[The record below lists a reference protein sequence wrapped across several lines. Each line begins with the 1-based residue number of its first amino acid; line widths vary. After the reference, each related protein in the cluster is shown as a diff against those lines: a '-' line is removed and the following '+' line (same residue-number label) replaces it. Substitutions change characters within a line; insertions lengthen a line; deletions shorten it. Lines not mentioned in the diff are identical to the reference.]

1 MLESFFK
8 KFKKK
13 DKEEPGIKEK
23 IEDTKESV
31 EKDLEDIKEESK
43 DIQENIEHL
52 KDSIEENLSSTE
64 EKEDIDNESRVK
76 DLNASEENGV
86 EAKPQ
91 EKADS
96 IKEDIEE
103 VEKEIE
109 EVVETEEIQEVKTEE
124 KKGFF
129 NNLFS
134 GLQKTRDNISNKID
148 SALARYQKVDEELFE
163 ELEEILISADIGVE
177 STMNIMDEL
186 EDQVKL
192 KRVKDPKE
200 VKSML
205 MNIMIEKLEEANLDN
220 SMNIKDTPL
229 IMLVIGVN
237 GVGKTTTIGK
247 LASKY
252 KNEGKSVTLV
262 AADTFRAAAIE
273 QLNEWSNR
281 AGVDIISHQEGAD
294 PASVVFDGI
303 ASAKSKNTDI
313 LICDTAGRL
322 HNKKNLMNELEKI
335 HRIVDREYPD
345 ARKEVLLVVDGT
357 TGQNAILQV
366 KQFKE
371 VADITGVVITKLDGT
386 AKGGMVFP
394 IESEFNIPI
403 KYIGVGEQIDQLM
416 EFNPKDFIS
425 AIFNWLLYCNEI

>member
-1 MLESFFK
+1 MLESFFN

-23 IEDTKESV
+23 IEETKESV

-52 KDSIEENLSSTE
+52 KESIEENLNSVE
-64 EKEDIDNESRVK
+64 EKEDIDNESKAK
-76 DLNASEENGV
+76 DLNF
-86 EAKPQ
+86 AKGN
-91 EKADS
+91 E
-96 IKEDIEE
+96 IEE
-103 VEKEIE
+103 KLEEKVDLIEEEIE
-109 EVVETEEIQEVKTEE
+109 EVVEIEEVQEVKTEE

-177 STMNIMDEL
+177 STMNIMDDL

-273 QLNEWSNR
+273 QLSEWSNR

-425 AIFNWLLYCNEI
+425 AIFN

>member
-1 MLESFFK
+1 MLESFFN

-23 IEDTKESV
+23 IEETKESV

-52 KDSIEENLSSTE
+52 KESIEENLNSVE
-64 EKEDIDNESRVK
+64 EKEDIDNESKAK
-76 DLNASEENGV
+76 DLNF
-86 EAKPQ
+86 AKGN
-91 EKADS
+91 E
-96 IKEDIEE
+96 IEE
-103 VEKEIE
+103 KLEEKVDLIEEEIE
-109 EVVETEEIQEVKTEE
+109 EVVEIEEVQEVKTEE

-177 STMNIMDEL
+177 STMNIMDDL

-273 QLNEWSNR
+273 QLSEWSNR

-425 AIFNWLLYCNEI
+425 AIFNWLLYCNEL

>member
-1 MLESFFK
+1 MLESFFN

-23 IEDTKESV
+23 IEETKESV

-43 DIQENIEHL
+43 DIQENIDHL
-52 KDSIEENLSSTE
+52 KDSIEENLNSTE

-76 DLNASEENGV
+76 DLNSAE
-86 EAKPQ
+86 
-91 EKADS
+91 
-96 IKEDIEE
+96 
-103 VEKEIE
+103 EKEVE
-109 EVVETEEIQEVKTEE
+109 EVVETEEVQEVKTEE

>member
-1 MLESFFK
+1 MLESFFN
-8 KFKKK
+8 KFKKN
-13 DKEEPGIKEK
+13 KEK
-23 IEDTKESV
+23 IEDTKEEV
-31 EKDLEDIKEESK
+31 EKSLKDITEESK
-43 DIQENIEHL
+43 NIQENIENI
-52 KDSIEENLSSTE
+52 KDSIKADLDSEEDSKENL
-64 EKEDIDNESRVK
+64 KE
-76 DLNASEENGV
+76 NASENESIIV
-86 EAKPQ
+86 EEQGKIELEEDSKI
-91 EKADS
+91 EK
-96 IKEDIEE
+96 EE
-103 VEKEIE
+103 VIENSE
-109 EVVETEEIQEVKTEE
+109 EVKVEETKEKVE

-177 STMNIMDEL
+177 STMHIMDEL
-186 EDQVKL
+186 ESQVKL
-192 KRVKDPKE
+192 KRVKDSKE
-200 VKSML
+200 VKNML

-252 KNEGKSVTLV
+252 KTEGKSVTLV

-425 AIFNWLLYCNEI
+425 AIFS

>member
-1 MLESFFK
+1 MLESFFN

-13 DKEEPGIKEK
+13 GKEEPGIKEK
-23 IEDTKESV
+23 IEEAKESV
-31 EKDLEDIKEESK
+31 EKDLEEIKEDSK
-43 DIQENIEHL
+43 NIQENIEHL
-52 KDSIEENLSSTE
+52 KDSIEEDLNPKEENEVQDTEGLTKDTINE
-64 EKEDIDNESRVK
+64 EKI
-76 DLNASEENGV
+76 
-86 EAKPQ
+86 
-91 EKADS
+91 DS
-96 IKEDIEE
+96 IKEEIVEVEEKIEDTTQAEE
-103 VEKEIE
+103 VK
-109 EVVETEEIQEVKTEE
+109 EVKKEE

-177 STMNIMDEL
+177 STMGIMDEL

-205 MNIMIEKLEEANLDN
+205 MDIMINKLEEANLDN
-220 SMNIKDTPL
+220 NMNIKDTPL

-252 KNEGKSVTLV
+252 KSEGKSVTLV

-303 ASAKSKNTDI
+303 ASAKSKKTDI

-425 AIFNWLLYCNEI
+425 AIFS

>member
-1 MLESFFK
+1 MLESFFN

-23 IEDTKESV
+23 IEETKESV
-31 EKDLEDIKEESK
+31 EKDLEDIKEESE

-52 KDSIEENLSSTE
+52 KDSIEENLNSVE
-64 EKEDIDNESRVK
+64 EKEDIDNESKAK
-76 DLNASEENGV
+76 DLNF
-86 EAKPQ
+86 AKGN
-91 EKADS
+91 E
-96 IKEDIEE
+96 IEE
-103 VEKEIE
+103 KLEEKVDLIEEEIE
-109 EVVETEEIQEVKTEE
+109 EVVEIEEVQEVKTEE

-177 STMNIMDEL
+177 STMNIMDDL

-273 QLNEWSNR
+273 QLSEWSNR

-425 AIFNWLLYCNEI
+425 AIFNWLLYCNEL

>member
-1 MLESFFK
+1 MLESFFN

-13 DKEEPGIKEK
+13 GKEEPGIKEK
-23 IEDTKESV
+23 IEETKESV
-31 EKDLEDIKEESK
+31 EKDLEEIKEDSK
-43 DIQENIEHL
+43 NIQENIEHL
-52 KDSIEENLSSTE
+52 KDSIEEDLNPEEENEVQDTEGLTKDTINE
-64 EKEDIDNESRVK
+64 EKNE
-76 DLNASEENGV
+76 A
-86 EAKPQ
+86 EAKLE
-91 EKADS
+91 EKIDS
-96 IKEDIEE
+96 IKEEIVEVEEKIEDTTQAEE
-103 VEKEIE
+103 VK
-109 EVVETEEIQEVKTEE
+109 EVKKEE

-177 STMNIMDEL
+177 STMGIMDEL

-192 KRVKDPKE
+192 KRVKDPKV

-205 MNIMIEKLEEANLDN
+205 MDIMINKLEEANLDN
-220 SMNIKDTPL
+220 NMNIKDTPL

-252 KNEGKSVTLV
+252 KSEGKSVTLV

-303 ASAKSKNTDI
+303 ASAKSKKTDI

-425 AIFNWLLYCNEI
+425 AIFS

>member
-1 MLESFFK
+1 MLESFFN

-23 IEDTKESV
+23 IEETKESV

-43 DIQENIEHL
+43 DIQENIDHL
-52 KDSIEENLSSTE
+52 KDSIEENLNSTE

-76 DLNASEENGV
+76 DLNSAE
-86 EAKPQ
+86 
-91 EKADS
+91 
-96 IKEDIEE
+96 
-103 VEKEIE
+103 EKEVE
-109 EVVETEEIQEVKTEE
+109 EVVETEEVQEVKTEE

-303 ASAKSKNTDI
+303 ASAKSKSTDI

-425 AIFNWLLYCNEI
+425 AIFN

>member
-1 MLESFFK
+1 MLESFFN

-23 IEDTKESV
+23 IEETKESV

-52 KDSIEENLSSTE
+52 KESIEENLNSTE
-64 EKEDIDNESRVK
+64 KKEDIDNEIKAK
-76 DLNASEENGV
+76 DSNFAKENETEEKL
-86 EAKPQ
+86 E
-91 EKADS
+91 EKVDS
-96 IKEDIEE
+96 IE
-103 VEKEIE
+103 EIE
-109 EVVETEEIQEVKTEE
+109 EVVEIEEVQEVKTEE

-273 QLNEWSNR
+273 QLSEWSNR

-425 AIFNWLLYCNEI
+425 AIFN

>member
-1 MLESFFK
+1 MLESFFN

-23 IEDTKESV
+23 IEETKESV

-52 KDSIEENLSSTE
+52 KESIEENLNSTE
-64 EKEDIDNESRVK
+64 EKEDIDDESKAK
-76 DLNASEENGV
+76 DLNFSVENEVEEKV
-86 EAKPQ
+86 
-91 EKADS
+91 DS
-96 IKEDIEE
+96 IKENIAE
-103 VEKEIE
+103 VEK
-109 EVVETEEIQEVKTEE
+109 EE

-273 QLNEWSNR
+273 QLSEWSNR

-425 AIFNWLLYCNEI
+425 AIFNWLLYCNEL

>member
-1 MLESFFK
+1 MLESFFN

-23 IEDTKESV
+23 IEETKESV

-52 KDSIEENLSSTE
+52 KESIEENLNSTE
-64 EKEDIDNESRVK
+64 EKEDIDDESKAK
-76 DLNASEENGV
+76 DLNFSVENEVEEKV
-86 EAKPQ
+86 
-91 EKADS
+91 DS
-96 IKEDIEE
+96 IKENIAE
-103 VEKEIE
+103 VEK
-109 EVVETEEIQEVKTEE
+109 EE

-273 QLNEWSNR
+273 QLSEWSNR

-425 AIFNWLLYCNEI
+425 AIFN

>member
-13 DKEEPGIKEK
+13 DKEELGIKEK
-23 IEDTKESV
+23 IEETKESV

-43 DIQENIEHL
+43 DIQENIDHL
-52 KDSIEENLSSTE
+52 KDSIEENLNSTE

-76 DLNASEENGV
+76 DLNSAE
-86 EAKPQ
+86 
-91 EKADS
+91 
-96 IKEDIEE
+96 
-103 VEKEIE
+103 EKEVE
-109 EVVETEEIQEVKTEE
+109 EVVETEEVQEVKTEE

-148 SALARYQKVDEELFE
+148 IALARYQKVDEELFE

>member
-1 MLESFFK
+1 MLESFFN
-8 KFKKK
+8 KFKKN
-13 DKEEPGIKEK
+13 KEK
-23 IEDTKESV
+23 IEDTKEEV
-31 EKDLEDIKEESK
+31 EKSLKDITEESK
-43 DIQENIEHL
+43 NIQENIENI
-52 KDSIEENLSSTE
+52 K
-64 EKEDIDNESRVK
+64 
-76 DLNASEENGV
+76 
-86 EAKPQ
+86 
-91 EKADS
+91 DS
-96 IKEDIEE
+96 IKEDLDSEVDSKEDLKENASENESIIIEE
-103 VEKEIE
+103 QGKKELEEDSEIEKEEVIEKSE
-109 EVVETEEIQEVKTEE
+109 EVKVEEAKEKVE

-177 STMNIMDEL
+177 STMHIMDEL
-186 EDQVKL
+186 ESQVKL
-192 KRVKDPKE
+192 KRIKDPKE
-200 VKSML
+200 VKNML

-252 KNEGKSVTLV
+252 KTEGKSVTLV

-425 AIFNWLLYCNEI
+425 AIFS

>member
-1 MLESFFK
+1 MLESFFN
-8 KFKKK
+8 KFKKN
-13 DKEEPGIKEK
+13 KEK
-23 IEDTKESV
+23 IEDTKEEV
-31 EKDLEDIKEESK
+31 EKNIKDITEESK
-43 DIQENIEHL
+43 KIQENIENI
-52 KDSIEENLSSTE
+52 K
-64 EKEDIDNESRVK
+64 
-76 DLNASEENGV
+76 
-86 EAKPQ
+86 
-91 EKADS
+91 DS
-96 IKEDIEE
+96 IKEDLDSEVDSKEDLKENASENESIIVEEQGKIELEEDSEIEKEKVIEKSEE
-103 VEKEIE
+103 VKVEETKEK
-109 EVVETEEIQEVKTEE
+109 VE

-177 STMNIMDEL
+177 STMHIMDEL
-186 EDQVKL
+186 ESQVKL

-200 VKSML
+200 VKNML

-252 KNEGKSVTLV
+252 KTEGKSVTLV

-273 QLNEWSNR
+273 QLNEWSSR

-425 AIFNWLLYCNEI
+425 AIFS

>member
-1 MLESFFK
+1 MLESFFN

-23 IEDTKESV
+23 IEETKESV

-43 DIQENIEHL
+43 DIQENIDHL
-52 KDSIEENLSSTE
+52 KDSIEENLNSTE

-76 DLNASEENGV
+76 DLNSAE
-86 EAKPQ
+86 
-91 EKADS
+91 
-96 IKEDIEE
+96 
-103 VEKEIE
+103 EKEVE
-109 EVVETEEIQEVKTEE
+109 EVVETEEVQEVKTEE

-425 AIFNWLLYCNEI
+425 AIFN

>member
-1 MLESFFK
+1 MLESFFN
-8 KFKKK
+8 KFKKNK
-13 DKEEPGIKEK
+13 EKVEETKEE
-23 IEDTKESV
+23 V
-31 EKDLEDIKEESK
+31 EKNIKDISEESK
-43 DIQENIEHL
+43 KIQENIENI
-52 KDSIEENLSSTE
+52 K
-64 EKEDIDNESRVK
+64 
-76 DLNASEENGV
+76 
-86 EAKPQ
+86 
-91 EKADS
+91 DS
-96 IKEDIEE
+96 IKEDLDSEVDSKEDLKDNTSEKQSNIVYEEEKIELEEDSKIEKEE
-103 VEKEIE
+103 VIEKSEDVKVE
-109 EVVETEEIQEVKTEE
+109 ETKEKEE

-177 STMNIMDEL
+177 STMYIMDDL
-186 EDQVKL
+186 ESQVKL

-200 VKSML
+200 VKNML

-220 SMNIKDTPL
+220 SMNIKNTPL

-252 KNEGKSVTLV
+252 KTEGKSVTLV
-262 AADTFRAAAIE
+262 AADTFRAAAID

-425 AIFNWLLYCNEI
+425 AIFS

>member
-1 MLESFFK
+1 MLESFFN

-23 IEDTKESV
+23 IEETKESV

-52 KDSIEENLSSTE
+52 KESIEENLNSVE
-64 EKEDIDNESRVK
+64 EKEDIDNESKAK
-76 DLNASEENGV
+76 DLNFAKEN
-86 EAKPQ
+86 E
-91 EKADS
+91 
-96 IKEDIEE
+96 IEE
-103 VEKEIE
+103 KLEEKVDLIEEEIE
-109 EVVETEEIQEVKTEE
+109 EVVEIEEVQEVKTEE

-177 STMNIMDEL
+177 STMNIMDDL

-273 QLNEWSNR
+273 QLSEWSNR

-425 AIFNWLLYCNEI
+425 AIFNWLLYCNEL

>member
-1 MLESFFK
+1 MLESFFN

-13 DKEEPGIKEK
+13 GKEEPGIKEK
-23 IEDTKESV
+23 IEETKESV
-31 EKDLEDIKEESK
+31 EKDLEDIKEDSK
-43 DIQENIEHL
+43 NIQENIEHL
-52 KDSIEENLSSTE
+52 KDSIEEDLNPKEENEVQDTEGLTKDTINE
-64 EKEDIDNESRVK
+64 EKI
-76 DLNASEENGV
+76 
-86 EAKPQ
+86 
-91 EKADS
+91 DS
-96 IKEDIEE
+96 IKEEIVEVEEKIEDTTQAEE
-103 VEKEIE
+103 VK
-109 EVVETEEIQEVKTEE
+109 EVKKEE

-177 STMNIMDEL
+177 STMGIMDEL

-205 MNIMIEKLEEANLDN
+205 MDIMINKLEEANLDN
-220 SMNIKDTPL
+220 NMNIKDTPL

-252 KNEGKSVTLV
+252 KSEGKSVTLV

-303 ASAKSKNTDI
+303 ASAKSKKTDI

-425 AIFNWLLYCNEI
+425 AIFS

>member
-1 MLESFFK
+1 MLESFFN

-13 DKEEPGIKEK
+13 GKEEPGIKEK
-23 IEDTKESV
+23 IEETKESV
-31 EKDLEDIKEESK
+31 EKDLEEIKEDSK
-43 DIQENIEHL
+43 NIQENIDHL
-52 KDSIEENLSSTE
+52 KDSIEEDLNPKEENKVQDTEGLTKDTINE
-64 EKEDIDNESRVK
+64 EKI
-76 DLNASEENGV
+76 
-86 EAKPQ
+86 
-91 EKADS
+91 DS
-96 IKEDIEE
+96 IKEEIVEVEEKIEDTTQAEE
-103 VEKEIE
+103 VK
-109 EVVETEEIQEVKTEE
+109 EVKKEE

-177 STMNIMDEL
+177 STMGIMDEL

-205 MNIMIEKLEEANLDN
+205 MDIMINKLEEANLDN
-220 SMNIKDTPL
+220 NMNIKDTPL

-252 KNEGKSVTLV
+252 KSEGKSVTLV

-303 ASAKSKNTDI
+303 ASAKSKKTDI

-425 AIFNWLLYCNEI
+425 AIFS

>member
-1 MLESFFK
+1 MLESFFN

-23 IEDTKESV
+23 IEETKESV
-31 EKDLEDIKEESK
+31 EKDLEEIKEDSK
-43 DIQENIEHL
+43 NIQENIEHL
-52 KDSIEENLSSTE
+52 KDSIEEDLNPKEENKVQDTEGLTKDTINE
-64 EKEDIDNESRVK
+64 EKI
-76 DLNASEENGV
+76 
-86 EAKPQ
+86 
-91 EKADS
+91 DS
-96 IKEDIEE
+96 IKEEIVEVEEKIEDTTHAEE
-103 VEKEIE
+103 VK
-109 EVVETEEIQEVKTEE
+109 EVKKEE

-177 STMNIMDEL
+177 STMGIMDEL
-186 EDQVKL
+186 ENQVKL
-192 KRVKDPKE
+192 KRVKDTKE

-205 MNIMIEKLEEANLDN
+205 MDIMINKLEEANLDN
-220 SMNIKDTPL
+220 NMNIKDTPL

-252 KNEGKSVTLV
+252 KSEGKSVTLV

-303 ASAKSKNTDI
+303 ASAKSKKTDI

-425 AIFNWLLYCNEI
+425 AIFS

>member
-1 MLESFFK
+1 MLESFFN

-13 DKEEPGIKEK
+13 GKEEPGIKEK
-23 IEDTKESV
+23 IEETKESV
-31 EKDLEDIKEESK
+31 EKDLEEIKEDSK
-43 DIQENIEHL
+43 KIQENIEHL
-52 KDSIEENLSSTE
+52 KDSIEEDLNPEEENEVQDTEGLTKDTINE
-64 EKEDIDNESRVK
+64 EKIDSVKEEIVEVEEKIEDTTQ
-76 DLNASEENGV
+76 A
-86 EAKPQ
+86 
-91 EKADS
+91 
-96 IKEDIEE
+96 EE
-103 VEKEIE
+103 VK
-109 EVVETEEIQEVKTEE
+109 EVKKEE

-177 STMNIMDEL
+177 STMGIMDEL

-192 KRVKDPKE
+192 KRVKDPKV

-205 MNIMIEKLEEANLDN
+205 MDIMINKLEEANLDN
-220 SMNIKDTPL
+220 NMNIKDTPL

-252 KNEGKSVTLV
+252 KSEGKSVTLV

-303 ASAKSKNTDI
+303 ASAKSKKTDI

-425 AIFNWLLYCNEI
+425 AIFS

>member
-1 MLESFFK
+1 MLESFFN
-8 KFKKK
+8 KFKKN
-13 DKEEPGIKEK
+13 KEK
-23 IEDTKESV
+23 IEDTKEEV
-31 EKDLEDIKEESK
+31 EKSLKDITEESK
-43 DIQENIEHL
+43 NIQENIENI
-52 KDSIEENLSSTE
+52 K
-64 EKEDIDNESRVK
+64 
-76 DLNASEENGV
+76 
-86 EAKPQ
+86 
-91 EKADS
+91 DS
-96 IKEDIEE
+96 IKEDLDSEVDSKEDLKENASENESIIVEEQGKIELEEDSEIEKEKVIEKSEE
-103 VEKEIE
+103 VKA
-109 EVVETEEIQEVKTEE
+109 VETKEKEE

-177 STMNIMDEL
+177 STMHIMDEL
-186 EDQVKL
+186 ESQVKL

-200 VKSML
+200 VKNML

-252 KNEGKSVTLV
+252 KTEGKSVTLV

-303 ASAKSKNTDI
+303 ASAKSKNIDI

-425 AIFNWLLYCNEI
+425 AIFS

>member
-1 MLESFFK
+1 MLESFFN
-8 KFKKK
+8 KFKKN
-13 DKEEPGIKEK
+13 KEK
-23 IEDTKESV
+23 IEDTKEEV
-31 EKDLEDIKEESK
+31 EKSLKDITEESK
-43 DIQENIEHL
+43 NIQENIENI
-52 KDSIEENLSSTE
+52 KDSIKADLDSEEDSKENLKDNTSEKQSIIVE
-64 EKEDIDNESRVK
+64 EQGKIELEEDSKIEKEKVIEK
-76 DLNASEENGV
+76 SEEVKAV
-86 EAKPQ
+86 EPK
-91 EKADS
+91 EK
-96 IKEDIEE
+96 
-103 VEKEIE
+103 
-109 EVVETEEIQEVKTEE
+109 EE

-177 STMNIMDEL
+177 STMHIMDEL
-186 EDQVKL
+186 ESQVKL
-192 KRVKDPKE
+192 KRIKDPKE
-200 VKSML
+200 VKNML

-252 KNEGKSVTLV
+252 KTEGKSVTLV

-303 ASAKSKNTDI
+303 ASAKSKNIDI

-425 AIFNWLLYCNEI
+425 AIFS

>member
-1 MLESFFK
+1 MLESFFN

-13 DKEEPGIKEK
+13 GKEEPGIKEK
-23 IEDTKESV
+23 IEETKESV
-31 EKDLEDIKEESK
+31 EKDLEEIKEDSK
-43 DIQENIEHL
+43 NIQENIEHL
-52 KDSIEENLSSTE
+52 KDSIEEDLNPKEENEVQDTEGLTKDTINE
-64 EKEDIDNESRVK
+64 EKI
-76 DLNASEENGV
+76 
-86 EAKPQ
+86 
-91 EKADS
+91 DS
-96 IKEDIEE
+96 IKEEIVEVEEKIEDTTQAEE
-103 VEKEIE
+103 VK
-109 EVVETEEIQEVKTEE
+109 EVKKEE

-177 STMNIMDEL
+177 STMGIMDEL

-205 MNIMIEKLEEANLDN
+205 MDIMINKLEEANLDN
-220 SMNIKDTPL
+220 NMNIKDTPL

-252 KNEGKSVTLV
+252 KSEGKSVTLV

-303 ASAKSKNTDI
+303 ASAKSKKTDI

-425 AIFNWLLYCNEI
+425 AIFS

>member
-1 MLESFFK
+1 MLESFFN

-13 DKEEPGIKEK
+13 GKEEPGIKEK
-23 IEDTKESV
+23 IEEAKESV
-31 EKDLEDIKEESK
+31 EKDLEEIKEDSK
-43 DIQENIEHL
+43 NIQENIEHL
-52 KDSIEENLSSTE
+52 KDSIEEDLNPKEENEVQDTEGLTKDTINE
-64 EKEDIDNESRVK
+64 EKI
-76 DLNASEENGV
+76 
-86 EAKPQ
+86 
-91 EKADS
+91 DS
-96 IKEDIEE
+96 IKEEIVEVEEKIEDTTQAEE
-103 VEKEIE
+103 VK
-109 EVVETEEIQEVKTEE
+109 EVKKEE

-177 STMNIMDEL
+177 STMGIMDEL

-205 MNIMIEKLEEANLDN
+205 MDIMINKLEEANLDN
-220 SMNIKDTPL
+220 NMNIKDTPL

-252 KNEGKSVTLV
+252 KSEGKSVTLV

-281 AGVDIISHQEGAD
+281 AGADIISHQEGAD

-303 ASAKSKNTDI
+303 ASAKSKKTDI

-425 AIFNWLLYCNEI
+425 AIFS